1 MAANLTPH
9 YRKAEEA
16 YRRAETPL
24 EELRCLEVMLREMPK
39 HKGTDRLQA
48 DLKTK
53 ISRARADAEA
63 AAKAPKKTSGF
74 RLPRQGAGRV
84 VLIGGPN
91 AGKSSLLAALTRATP
106 EIAPYPFTTRQP
118 LPGMLDHDDVPVQ
131 IVDTPPVT
139 EDYLDADVVTLARGA
154 DLILFVV
161 GLFDDEGI
169 DTGAAALARFAGGK
183 TRLADES
190 RLDEHDVGVTF
201 TRTILVRNGGDDPE
215 FASRAELFAELHPT
229 SFGAF
234 DVSAA
239 TGEGLEA
246 LKIAI
251 VEALDVVRVYT
262 KSPARK
268 EPDAKPVVVRRGS
281 VLLDVAEALHQ
292 DLATKLKSARVW
304 NPARSGTMTV
314 GADYLVEDRDVV
326 ELQTKG

>member
-1 MAANLTPH
+1 MAANLTPQ

-24 EELRCLEVMLREMPK
+24 DELRCLEVMLREMPK

-48 DLKTK
+48 DLKSK

-63 AAKAPKKTSGF
+63 AAKAPKKTTGF

-84 VLIGGPN
+84 ALIGGPN
-91 AGKSSLLAALTRATP
+91 GGKSSLLAALTRATP

-118 LPGMLDHDDVPVQ
+118 LPGMLEHDDVPVQ

-139 EDYLDADVVTLARGA
+139 EDVLDADVVTLVRGA
-154 DLILFVV
+154 DLVLFVV
-161 GLFDDEGI
+161 GLFDDDGI
-169 DTGAAALARFAGGK
+169 DAAVAALARFAISK

-201 TRTILVRNGGDDPE
+201 TRTFLIRNGADDPQ
-215 FASRAELFAELHPT
+215 FASRAELFAELCPT
-229 SFGAF
+229 TFRTL
-234 DVSAA
+234 DVSAS

-246 LKIAI
+246 LKAAI
-251 VEALDVVRVYT
+251 VDSLDVVRVYT

-268 EPDAKPVVVRRGS
+268 EPDAKPVVVKRGDT
-281 VLLDVAEALHQ
+281 LLDVAEALHH
-292 DLATKLKSARVW
+292 DLAANLKSARVW
-304 NPARSGTMTV
+304 NVSRPGMMTV
-314 GADYLVEDRDVV
+314 GADYVAEDRDVV
-326 ELQTKG
+326 ELHTKG